1 MSAIDIHLCSDVV
14 PCVLFDDAIKLVRKH
29 EGKYRALLTID
40 SDSMHPLPDFIIEGW
55 DGEHWTALFS
65 VTLTKAEMKIA
76 LDACKRIK
84 EDCQ

>member
-14 PCVLFDDAIKLVRKH
+14 PCVLFDDAIKLVKKH
-29 EGKYRALLTID
+29 EGKCRALLTID

-55 DGEHWTALFS
+55 DGERWTALFS
-65 VTLTKAEMKIA
+65 VTVTKAEMKVA
-76 LDACKRIK
+76 LDACRRIK